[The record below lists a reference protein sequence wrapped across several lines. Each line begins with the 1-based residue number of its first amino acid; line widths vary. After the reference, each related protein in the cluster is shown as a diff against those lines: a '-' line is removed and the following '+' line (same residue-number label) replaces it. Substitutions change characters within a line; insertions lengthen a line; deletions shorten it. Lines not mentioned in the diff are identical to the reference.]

1 MIQGV
6 NVSTP
11 FMVVNSSALRV
22 LIIGGGP
29 AFAVMPVEEVAVI
42 EFWQGV
48 DGEDVK
54 LGTIGDEALLRLAEA
69 SSN

>member
-1 MIQGV
+1 MERCSTTSLELMIQGV

-29 AFAVMPVEEVAVI
+29 IFA
-42 EFWQGV
+42 FWQGV

-54 LGTIGDEALLRLAEA
+54 LGTIGDEALLRFAEA